1 MIMKK
6 AGLFIS
12 FILLFVATNTYAQE
26 TESLKKSNMQYKG
39 FYIGAQGSTNGWGF
53 DARYIF
59 NKTITAKLGYEK
71 LYFST
76 DLNFSEGDID
86 YDASLDYKTGGISLL
101 LDFNYTKNLYISA
114 GASLNSLNPKIKGVA
129 VSDIQYG
136 DITIPAS
143 MVGDFTFTLTPSM
156 DISPYVGLGFRSF
169 LGAKKRV
176 TFSFETGLYYIG
188 SPNVEI
194 EATGLLAPTADPA
207 HGQEELIERQLSQYK
222 FYPVIKINLA
232 VRLF

>member
-1 MIMKK
+1 MKK
-6 AGLFIS
+6 VGLFIS
-12 FILLFVATNTYAQE
+12 FILLFATTFNSAAQE
-26 TESLKKSNMQYKG
+26 NDSLKNSNVQYKG

-59 NKTITAKLGYEK
+59 NKTITVKLGFER

-76 DLNFSEGDID
+76 GLDFSEGDIE

-101 LDFNYTKNLYISA
+101 VDFNYTKSLYISIG
-114 GASLNSLNPKIKGVA
+114 GALNSLNPEIKGVA
-129 VSDIQYG
+129 VSEMQYG

-156 DISPYVGLGFRSF
+156 DISPYLGVGFRHF
-169 LGAKKRV
+169 FGEKERV
-176 TFSFETGLYYIG
+176 TFSFETGIYYLG
-188 SPNVEI
+188 APNVEI

-207 HGQEELIERQLSQYK
+207 HGQEELLERQLSQYK

-232 VRLF
+232 VKLF

>member
-1 MIMKK
+1 MNK
-6 AGLFIS
+6 AGFFIAL
-12 FILLFVATNTYAQE
+12 ILLFITTINSVAQE
-26 TESLKKSNMQYKG
+26 NDSLKSNNVQYKG
-39 FYIGAQGSTNGWGF
+39 FYIGAQASTNGWGF

-59 NKTITAKLGYEK
+59 NKTITVKMGFER
-71 LYFST
+71 LYYST
-76 DLNFSEGDID
+76 TLDFSEGDIE

-101 LDFNYTKNLYISA
+101 VDFNYTKNLYISA
-114 GASLNSLNPKIKGVA
+114 GAALNSLNPEIKGVA
-129 VSDIQYG
+129 VSDLQYG

-143 MVGDFTFTLTPSM
+143 MVGDFVFSLSPSM

-169 LGAKKRV
+169 FGEKERV
-176 TFSFETGLYYIG
+176 TFTFETGLYYLG
-188 SPNVEI
+188 APNVEI

-207 HGQEELIERQLSQYK
+207 HGQKELLERQLSQYK

>member
-1 MIMKK
+1 MKRTSLLISLML
-6 AGLFIS
+6 LFITT
-12 FILLFVATNTYAQE
+12 FNTVAQE
-26 TESLKKSNMQYKG
+26 TDSSKSSNVQYKG
-39 FYIGAQGSTNGWGF
+39 FYIGAQGSTNGLGF

-59 NKTITAKLGYEK
+59 NKTITVKLGFER
-71 LYFST
+71 LHFST
-76 DLNFSEGDID
+76 SLDFSEGDID
-86 YDASLDYKTGGISLL
+86 YDASLNYKTGGISLL
-101 LDFNYTKNLYISA
+101 VDFNYTKNLYISA
-114 GASLNSLNPKIKGVA
+114 GAALNSLNPEIKGVA
-129 VSDIQYG
+129 VSDMQYG

-169 LGAKKRV
+169 FGKKERV
-176 TFSFETGLYYIG
+176 TFSFETGLYYLG
-188 SPNVEI
+188 APNVEI

-207 HGQEELIERQLSQYK
+207 HGQKDLIERQLSQYK

>member
-1 MIMKK
+1 MNK
-6 AGLFIS
+6 AGFFIAL
-12 FILLFVATNTYAQE
+12 ILLFITTINSVAQE
-26 TESLKKSNMQYKG
+26 NDSLKSNNVQYKG
-39 FYIGAQGSTNGWGF
+39 FYIGAQASTNGWGF

-59 NKTITAKLGYEK
+59 NKTITVKMGFER
-71 LYFST
+71 LYYST
-76 DLNFSEGDID
+76 TLDFSEGDIE

-101 LDFNYTKNLYISA
+101 ADFNYTKNLYISA
-114 GASLNSLNPKIKGVA
+114 GAALNSLNPEIKGVA
-129 VSDIQYG
+129 VSDLQYG

-143 MVGDFTFTLTPSM
+143 MVGDFVFSLSPSM

-169 LGAKKRV
+169 FGEKERV
-176 TFSFETGLYYIG
+176 TFTFETGLYYLG
-188 SPNVEI
+188 APNVEI

-207 HGQEELIERQLSQYK
+207 HGQKELLERQLSQYK

>member
-1 MIMKK
+1 MNK
-6 AGLFIS
+6 AGLFIALILW
-12 FILLFVATNTYAQE
+12 FIVTIDVAAQE
-26 TESLKKSNMQYKG
+26 NDNFKTSNVQYKG

-59 NKTITAKLGYEK
+59 NKTITVKMGFEK

-76 DLNFSEGDID
+76 SSDFNEGDIE
-86 YDASLDYKTGGISLL
+86 YNASLDYKTGGISLL
-101 LDFNYTKNLYISA
+101 VDFNYTKNLYISA
-114 GASLNSLNPKIKGVA
+114 GASLNSLSPEIKGVA
-129 VSDIQYG
+129 VSDMQYG

-169 LGAKKRV
+169 IGAKERV

-207 HGQEELIERQLSQYK
+207 HGQKELIERQLSQYK

>member
-1 MIMKK
+1 MNK
-6 AGLFIS
+6 AGFFIAL
-12 FILLFVATNTYAQE
+12 ILLFITTINSVAQE
-26 TESLKKSNMQYKG
+26 NDSLKSNNVQYKG
-39 FYIGAQGSTNGWGF
+39 FYIGAQASTNGWGF

-59 NKTITAKLGYEK
+59 NKTITVKMGFER
-71 LYFST
+71 LYYST
-76 DLNFSEGDID
+76 TLDFSEGDIE

-101 LDFNYTKNLYISA
+101 VDFNYTKNLYISA
-114 GASLNSLNPKIKGVA
+114 GAALNSLNPEIKGVA
-129 VSDIQYG
+129 VSDLQYG

-143 MVGDFTFTLTPSM
+143 MVGDFVFSLSPSM

-169 LGAKKRV
+169 FGEKERV
-176 TFSFETGLYYIG
+176 TFTFETGLYYLG
-188 SPNVEI
+188 APKVEI

-207 HGQEELIERQLSQYK
+207 HGQKELLERQLSQYK